1 MVSNVAPRV
10 ALNDRTNPA
19 DNLAVLVGE
28 TAVAR
33 GNITDPGTDGGTLRI
48 DWGDGTPATTV
59 SYPCASGCPVQT
71 TPTFQTGWTIGCPDV
86 DYFFSVS
93 HLYTQP
99 SGPQG
104 FPLTVSATDDDGGV
118 SPSATRAI
126 DVKPAPNAQ
135 PIATDVSLQVNE
147 DENLTIG
154 ITNSITDD
162 LLSGSEFTPEVIV
175 APLRG
180 ALTPTQGGWRYRPAP
195 DFFGTD
201 SFTYRITDG
210 GSPTGCQPVSAYCLA
225 PESDTA
231 TVSIGVLPM
240 PDAPTVTRVSPVPAG
255 SAPTFEVTFDMD
267 VTDFDDANDVI
278 VSGTARPTTVTITP
292 INGRTYRV
300 VVTGMAGDGDVS
312 ITVTGGS
319 AIYADGQSSVG
330 SEPTTVVYDTT
341 APVIVLPG
349 SVVRASAEPGRPG
362 ATVTY
367 TVTADDFAPVPEPRG
382 AALRIAAF
390 DAVALGAA
398 PSLLCTPASG
408 SFFPIGATTVNCTA
422 ADTAGNVS
430 RASFAVTVTD
440 SEAPVITGVSQSF
453 SLPVGAASGAIP
465 YVSPTATDNSG
476 SATITCTPASGA
488 TFAAGINTITCTA
501 NDPSNNTVQATYT
514 ITASAFVA
522 PAQPASPAANPPSG
536 PIVPASGPIVPFGG
550 LPATGGNPNALL
562 VLALAALLL
571 GGLTLAG
578 SRRRRYS

>member
-1 MVSNVAPRV
+1 M
-10 ALNDRTNPA
+10 
-19 DNLAVLVGE
+19 
-28 TAVAR
+28 R
-33 GNITDPGTDGGTLRI
+33 GHITDPGTDGGTLRI
-48 DWGDGTPATTV
+48 DWGDGTPPTTV
-59 SYPCASGCPVQT
+59 AYPCAGCPVQT
-71 TPTFQTGWTIGCPDV
+71 TPIFQTGCTIECPDV

-93 HLYTQP
+93 HRYAQP
-99 SGPQG
+99 SGPGG
-104 FPLTVSATDDDGGV
+104 FSVTVLATDDDGGV
-118 SPSATRAI
+118 SPSATRAV

-135 PIATDVSLQVNE
+135 PIATDVNVQVDE
-147 DENLTIG
+147 DDTSTID
-154 ITNSITDD
+154 IRPLITDD
-162 LLSGSEFTPEVIV
+162 LLSASEFTPEVVV

-180 ALTPTQGGWRYRPAP
+180 GLTPAQGGWTYRPAP

-210 GSPTGCQPVSAYCLA
+210 GSPTGCRPVSAYCLA

-231 TVSIGVLPM
+231 TVSINVLPI

-267 VTDFDDANDVI
+267 VTDFDDAGDII
-278 VSGTARPTTVTITP
+278 VSGTAQPTTVAITP

-300 VVTGMAGDGDVS
+300 VVTGMTGDGDVS
-312 ITVTGGS
+312 ITVTGG
-319 AIYADGQSSVG
+319 AATYAGGRSSVG

-349 SVVRASAEPGRPG
+349 SGVRATAEPGRPG

-382 AALRIAAF
+382 DALRIAAF
-390 DAVALGAA
+390 ALGAA
-398 PSLLCTPASG
+398 PSLVCTPASG
-408 SFFPIGATTVNCTA
+408 SFFPIGVTTVNCTA
-422 ADTAGNVS
+422 TDTAGNVS

-440 SEAPVITGVSQSF
+440 AEAPVITGVSQSF
-453 SLPVGAASGAIP
+453 SLPVGAISGPIS

-488 TFAAGINTITCTA
+488 TFAAGITTITCTA
-501 NDPSNNTVQATYT
+501 TDPSNNTARATYT
-514 ITASAFVA
+514 ITASAFAA
-522 PAQPASPAANPPSG
+522 PAPPAPPASPASPAASPPF
-536 PIVPASGPIVPFGG
+536 GPIVPFGG
-550 LPATGGNPNALL
+550 LPATGSNPNALL

-571 GGLTLAG
+571 GGLTVAG